1 MDSLLQDVRYA
12 FRRLKASRTFTAA
25 VVLTLAVGIGGTAA
39 TFSVV
44 DATALRPLPF
54 PNADRLVRLRQIT
67 PQGEAFPLSEPDF
80 QDYARALRTVSP
92 VAAIKPLQLTL
103 TGAGDARSLD
113 GAAVT
118 ATLFPLLGVHPA
130 LGRIFGADDEHD
142 GRAAPVA
149 MLSDAAWRRYFAG
162 DAAVIGRTV
171 RLDGAPATIV
181 GVLPPDAA
189 FPPADVW
196 VPLVP
201 STGADRT
208 DKWLDAFGRLAP
220 GATLAGAR
228 AESASIAAALGRDHA
243 ELQGWSAQVTPLADW
258 LVQPTV
264 RRMAWVLL
272 GAVGVLL
279 ALAWANVGAL
289 LMTRAA
295 ERQGEMGVRVAL
307 GAARMRVIRQ
317 LLTESLVLALIGG
330 VLGVLAASWIIDT
343 WSALIAG
350 FLPLGRVARIDLRVL
365 AVTLVIVLCSTAA
378 FGLAPALHGA
388 RADLTRSLRPAGRGA
403 TSAGR
408 RWTALL
414 VGVQVALAMFLL
426 VGSFLLLASFT
437 RLSSIHPGF
446 DAANV
451 LTVPLSLPDRDY
463 AETARAAFFE
473 SAIARLSGVAGVE
486 SAAATATNPFRQWG
500 YANDVT
506 PEDRAAVTPPSG
518 FTRAG
523 WRSVTP
529 GFFTTM
535 RIPIRRGRAF
545 TAADRDG
552 APGVVVISESL
563 AQRLWPGEE
572 AVGRRVYWGGVGGR
586 TRTVI
591 GVAGDIRDVRLDA
604 GPVPMVYLAYGQL
617 PLNGMTILLRTRP
630 GTAGVADAV
639 RREIQALD
647 PLLPVPDVASLEAN
661 RAVALSAPRFRTLLV
676 ALFGGIALLLAA
688 VGVYG
693 VVAFTVSQRAREIAI
708 RVAIGAS
715 PSQVVGM
722 FFRRG
727 VLLVGGGA
735 SVGLFGAFA
744 FSRVLR
750 SLLFETDARDP
761 GVFALATGLLAVVAL
776 AASYLPARRAARLNP
791 AAALTRQQ
799 L

>member
-1 MDSLLQDVRYA
+1 
-12 FRRLKASRTFTAA
+12 
-25 VVLTLAVGIGGTAA
+25 
-39 TFSVV
+39 
-44 DATALRPLPF
+44 
-54 PNADRLVRLRQIT
+54 
-67 PQGEAFPLSEPDF
+67 
-80 QDYARALRTVSP
+80 
-92 VAAIKPLQLTL
+92 
-103 TGAGDARSLD
+103 
-113 GAAVT
+113 
-118 ATLFPLLGVHPA
+118 
-130 LGRIFGADDEHD
+130 
-142 GRAAPVA
+142 
-149 MLSDAAWRRYFAG
+149 
-162 DAAVIGRTV
+162 
-171 RLDGAPATIV
+171 
-181 GVLPPDAA
+181 
-189 FPPADVW
+189 
-196 VPLVP
+196 
-201 STGADRT
+201 
-208 DKWLDAFGRLAP
+208 
-220 GATLAGAR
+220 
-228 AESASIAAALGRDHA
+228 
-243 ELQGWSAQVTPLADW
+243 
-258 LVQPTV
+258 
-264 RRMAWVLL
+264 
-272 GAVGVLL
+272 
-279 ALAWANVGAL
+279 
-289 LMTRAA
+289 
-295 ERQGEMGVRVAL
+295 
-307 GAARMRVIRQ
+307 
-317 LLTESLVLALIGG
+317 VLALIGG

-343 WSALIAG
+343 WSTLIAG
-350 FLPLGRVARIDLRVL
+350 FLPLGRVAHIDLRVL

-591 GVAGDIRDVRLDA
+591 GVAGDIRDVRLDT
-604 GPVPMVYLAYGQL
+604 GPAPMVYLAYGQL